1 MSKIYKLIDMD
12 IYVFKAKMH
21 NGSVKTIGIGAYRKD
36 QFITQMDA
44 LAFMRRCLTWSID
57 ILTF

>member
-1 MSKIYKLIDMD
+1 MSKIYKHITMD
-12 IYVFKAKMH
+12 IYVFKARMH
-21 NGSVKTIGIGAYRKD
+21 NGSVKTIGLGTLRTED
-36 QFITQMDA
+36 FSTQIDA